1 MLCQCSVIISQDTF
15 NKLYTH
21 YFQVNANR
29 LIEYN
34 EKVYF
39 SGVALDTL
47 NPFFENN
54 IHMSNIDLSGNLIN
68 HILYDNP
75 VLDDELGTPNFSRI
89 LSYDGRLILPY
100 AEGADD
106 DCVLEFDESLAS
118 AELVECYNSN
128 DPSIGYTTIEP
139 TLFQENELIVFIID
153 NERRLAFVN
162 IDLLQRREHTFHN
175 LTKPGY
181 EYFVNDTHVS
191 GDVLTLFG
199 CYEVPDVSGDRT
211 KDELGYF
218 IIEIDKNLEIIK
230 ERFFPFDIEPSIRW
244 QHSIIDH
251 EGYLVI
257 TFLRLN
263 RELFNQT
270 GQRFMI
276 PTINKIDI
284 ATGDIIWESI
294 MDDAEYELTADR
306 ASAIVE
312 SHDKDGYIIVGN
324 KPKEPDRNV
333 FGATYMK
340 YSSDGDL
347 LWSHDIEDD
356 HPRTTFAFGDV
367 IASSDGFY
375 FAGGYRGDQDPND
388 GIDTRV
394 QAWIIKFD
402 EDGDL
407 ALLSDTE
414 DIQQD
419 LSIQIYPNP
428 AEDYITIRQE
438 SPAEITVLIAN
449 SLGQEVMRQSSHE
462 EESVIHISDLSS
474 GQYYIIVID
483 KQGALLR
490 KESIVKE

>member
-1 MLCQCSVIISQDTF
+1 VIISQDTF

-21 YFQVNANR
+21 YYQLTANR

-34 EKVYF
+34 ENVYF
-39 SGVALDTL
+39 SGIALDTL

-54 IHMSNIDLSGNLIN
+54 IHMSSIDLNGNLID
-68 HILYDNP
+68 HVLYDNP
-75 VLDDELGTPNFSRI
+75 AVNDELNSPNSSRI
-89 LSYDGRLILPY
+89 LSYGGRLILPF
-100 AEGADD
+100 AEGSEDG
-106 DCVLEFDESLAS
+106 CVLEFDESLTF
-118 AELVECYNSN
+118 VQTIECFDNN
-128 DPSIGYTTIEP
+128 DPLKGFSTIEP
-139 TLFQENELIVFIID
+139 ALLQEDELIVFIA
-153 NERRLAFVN
+153 EQQWRLIFVS
-162 IDLLQRREHTFHN
+162 IDLLQRRDHTFHD
-175 LTKPGY
+175 LTRSGY
-181 EYFVNDTHVS
+181 KYFVNDTNVR
-191 GDVLTLFG
+191 GDTLTLFG
-199 CYEVPDVSGDRT
+199 GYEVPDIDGDRT